1 MKEKFVKNRFIGIV
15 TFVTCII
22 VLFMAALVV
31 TSCDHQ
37 SERKQQIRTER
48 RNDSVYIAR
57 TIDEALN
64 PTFDNVQE
72 ICKYKERCAEES
84 CTDSIF
90 INMPYETFIN
100 VATVVY
106 NRDGSLTKNAVI
118 TEYLHGKTIYD
129 NLQRKQLREDDIYE
143 KHTVDTIIDGK
154 YFQLVKEGV
163 TNAK

>member
-15 TFVTCII
+15 TLVTCII
-22 VLFMAALVV
+22 ILFMTALAV
-31 TSCDHQ
+31 TSCDH
-37 SERKQQIRTER
+37 

-72 ICKYKERCAEES
+72 ICKYKERSAEES

-90 INMPYETFIN
+90 IHMPNETFIN

-129 NLQRKQLREDDIYE
+129 NLQRKQLCEDDIYE

-154 YFQLVKEGV
+154 HFQLIKEGV
-163 TNAK
+163 TNVK

>member
-22 VLFMAALVV
+22 ILFMTALVV
-31 TSCDHQ
+31 TSCDHR
-37 SERKQQIRTER
+37 SERKQQIRKER

-72 ICKYKERCAEES
+72 ICKYKERSAEEY

-118 TEYLHGKTIYD
+118 KEYLHGKTIYD
-129 NLQRKQLREDDIYE
+129 NLQRKQLREDYAYE

-154 YFQLVKEGV
+154 HFQLIKEGV

>member
-22 VLFMAALVV
+22 ILFMATLVV
-31 TSCDHQ
+31 TSCDHR

-48 RNDSVYIAR
+48 RKDSVYIAR
-57 TIDEALN
+57 TIDKALN

-72 ICKYKERCAEES
+72 ICKYKERSAEES

-90 INMPYETFIN
+90 IHMPYETFIN

-129 NLQRKQLREDDIYE
+129 NLQRKQLREDYAYE

-154 YFQLVKEGV
+154 HFQLIKEGV

>member
-15 TFVTCII
+15 TLVTCI
-22 VLFMAALVV
+22 VLLFMMALVV
-31 TSCDHQ
+31 TSCDHR
-37 SERKQQIRTER
+37 SGRKQQIRTER

-57 TIDEALN
+57 TIDETLN

-72 ICKYKERCAEES
+72 ICKYKERSTEES

-90 INMPYETFIN
+90 IHMPNETFIN

-129 NLQRKQLREDDIYE
+129 NLQRKQLCEDDIYE

-154 YFQLVKEGV
+154 HFQLIKEGV
-163 TNAK
+163 TNVK

>member
-31 TSCDHQ
+31 TSCN
-37 SERKQQIRTER
+37 R

-72 ICKYKERCAEES
+72 ICKYKERYAEES

-90 INMPYETFIN
+90 IHMPHETFIN

-118 TEYLHGKTIYD
+118 AEYLHGKTIYD
-129 NLQRKQLREDDIYE
+129 NLQRKQLLEDYTYE

-154 YFQLVKEGV
+154 HFQLVKEGV

>member
-1 MKEKFVKNRFIGIV
+1 MFVKNRFIGIV
-15 TFVTCII
+15 TLVTCII
-22 VLFMAALVV
+22 LLFMTALMV
-31 TSCDHQ
+31 TSCH
-37 SERKQQIRTER
+37 R
-48 RNDSVYIAR
+48 RIDPDENSRFAQNNDSVYIAR

-72 ICKYKERCAEES
+72 ICKYKERSAEES

-90 INMPYETFIN
+90 INMPNETFVN

-106 NRDGSLTKNAVI
+106 NREGSLTKNAVV
-118 TEYLHGKTIYD
+118 TEYLHGKAIYD
-129 NLQRKQLREDDIYE
+129 NLQRKQLCEDDIYE

-154 YFQLVKEGV
+154 HFQLVKEGV

>member
-15 TFVTCII
+15 TLVTCI
-22 VLFMAALVV
+22 VLLFMMALVI
-31 TSCDHQ
+31 TSCDRRY
-37 SERKQQIRTER
+37 EREQQICTECY
-48 RNDSVYIAR
+48 NDSVYIAQ
-57 TIDEALN
+57 TIDKALN

-72 ICKYKERCAEES
+72 IYKYKERSAEES
-84 CTDSIF
+84 CIDSIF
-90 INMPYETFIN
+90 IHMPNETFIN

-129 NLQRKQLREDDIYE
+129 NLQRKQLYEDDIYE

-154 YFQLVKEGV
+154 HFQLIKEGV
-163 TNAK
+163 TNVK